1 MKEMVDGTT
10 PLDTNKLR
18 LSSVKKTA
26 AGIPAA
32 VSSLH
37 HGIRK
42 MGITKTVRTLLTV
55 NQKEGFDCPGCAW
68 PDPNHRTSF
77 EFCENGAKAVADESM
92 KANVNAQFFKKFSVA
107 ELLSKSDYWLNKQGR
122 ISQPMILKQGATHYE
137 SIQWSQAFDLIAK
150 SIQSMDS
157 PNRGVI
163 TRQVAH
169 QMRQHF
175 STKHLLE
182 GLVRI
187 TYPIVQTCVM
197 NLAEKHL

>member
-77 EFCENGAKAVADESM
+77 EFCENGAKGS
-92 KANVNAQFFKKFSVA
+92 
-107 ELLSKSDYWLNKQGR
+107 
-122 ISQPMILKQGATHYE
+122 
-137 SIQWSQAFDLIAK
+137 
-150 SIQSMDS
+150 
-157 PNRGVI
+157 
-163 TRQVAH
+163 
-169 QMRQHF
+169 
-175 STKHLLE
+175 
-182 GLVRI
+182 
-187 TYPIVQTCVM
+187 C
-197 NLAEKHL
+197 